1 MTSTQKGVVVCLS
14 RRHLKLKSV
23 QIYCFLK
30 SDTPDTAEIYMLWSL
45 EIWSYGAM
53 ARKRNYT
60 PNVDTL
66 IRFSFVCF
74 STPT

>member
-30 SDTPDTAEIYMLWSL
+30 SDTPDTAEIYMLWSY
-45 EIWSYGAM
+45 EAM
-53 ARKRNYT
+53 ELWQGNET
-60 PNVDTL
+60 IPQTL
-66 IRFSFVCF
+66 
-74 STPT
+74 TH